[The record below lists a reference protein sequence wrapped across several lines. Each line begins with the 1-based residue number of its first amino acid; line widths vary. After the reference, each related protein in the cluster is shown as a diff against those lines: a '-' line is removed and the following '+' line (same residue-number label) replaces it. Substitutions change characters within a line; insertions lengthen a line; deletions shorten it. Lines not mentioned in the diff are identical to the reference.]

1 MKKTVYT
8 IRRSEFHR
16 KSISSSISD
25 IATGFT
31 TYDAALRRLCRKAA
45 SFGGK
50 VEKDERGMDI
60 VRLSDGQTEVRYWIF
75 GATEGLGEAAPNI
88 LH

>member
-16 KSISSSISD
+16 KSISSSD

-31 TYDAALRRLCRKAA
+31 TYDAALRRLRREAA

-50 VEKDERGMDI
+50 VEKDEHGMDI

>member
-16 KSISSSISD
+16 KSISNSD

-31 TYDAALRRLCRKAA
+31 T
-45 SFGGK
+45 
-50 VEKDERGMDI
+50 
-60 VRLSDGQTEVRYWIF
+60 
-75 GATEGLGEAAPNI
+75 
-88 LH
+88 